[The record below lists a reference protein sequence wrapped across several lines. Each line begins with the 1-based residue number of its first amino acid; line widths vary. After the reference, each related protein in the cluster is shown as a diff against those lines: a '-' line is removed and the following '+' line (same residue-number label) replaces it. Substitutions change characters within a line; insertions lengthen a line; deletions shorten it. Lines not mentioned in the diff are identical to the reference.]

1 MRALVA
7 SHALS
12 ASSKLPI
19 STSGGKIASMVPG
32 HYPKLIGSVGLAHL
46 GVGHEHI
53 SGGCGIEHVPVVSMY
68 VQSTRSSAVVGTI
81 VWSPHWTMYGVLRG
95 AQWAANQSTI
105 EQNSE
110 MATARDGWDDV
121 SREYPEALRQAAETL
136 TDGGRRRRWKE
147 ETGWLRALISPAVGT
162 NSRLGGNGRGCRR
175 GDQNQRV
182 GWTCH
187 DEHWSES
194 ACATLTSALRR
205 QESLRLK
212 NLKNTHKN
220 G

>member
-1 MRALVA
+1 MRSANRASCCYRGRDAGYPALPA
-7 SHALS
+7 QIRTCALTHP
-12 ASSKLPI
+12 APP
-19 STSGGKIASMVPG
+19 SGRIDGQSLARPWVSDRQLRPVGRDQLVHLVP
-32 HYPKLIGSVGLAHL
+32 
-46 GVGHEHI
+46 
-53 SGGCGIEHVPVVSMY
+53 
-68 VQSTRSSAVVGTI
+68 AVVGTM
-81 VWSPHWTMYGVLRG
+81 VWSACRTMYGVLRG
-95 AQWAANQSTI
+95 TQNAANRSTS
-105 EQNSE
+105 EQNTE

-121 SREYPEALRQAAETL
+121 SREYPEALHQAAETL

-212 NLKNTHKN
+212 NLKNSHKN